1 MRYFHRKQLKT
12 AFYFCFKLI
21 QNSEKI
27 ICYYILRGGGYALL
41 FGVRIYCF
49 EMSLNTQYFEKI
61 ILKHLRLQPAAFYK
75 TALILEVSRRLKK
88 RHGFVRAHLSQKEPQ
103 TKKGG
108 PGLRGH
114 IFHRKSRKL
123 KKAAC

>member
-88 RHGFVRAHLSQKEPQ
+88 RHGFARAYLSQKEPQ
-103 TKKGG
+103 TKK
-108 PGLRGH
+108 
-114 IFHRKSRKL
+114 SRML
-123 KKAAC
+123 KKEKIKWRKIIIPKRRS